1 LTNETCKVCG
11 QPLDSHFVV
20 LRQGLAHTAVK
31 QDTYTRYCSDE
42 EAERQH
48 LLGRI
53 EALLTI
59 VRSLR
64 QRAGRLRN
72 RGRVW
77 TPEDIEVYIDKLIGD
92 RERLIGYEQRYYA
105 QPDRAIEG
113 RS

>member
-1 LTNETCKVCG
+1 MCKVCG
-11 QPLDSHFVV
+11 RPLDSHFVV
-20 LRQGLAHTAVK
+20 LRYGIAHTGVY
-31 QDTYTRYCSDE
+31 QDNYTRYCSEE

-53 EALLTI
+53 EALLTV

-77 TPEDIEVYIDKLIGD
+77 VPEDIEVYIDKLIGD
-92 RERLIGYEQRYYA
+92 RERLIGYEQRYYT
-105 QPDRAIEG
+105 QSDKVTEG